1 MTSVAALWIIYV
13 DLFTFPIYFH
23 LMLAKISAIR
33 LFLLPSDV
41 LVQTN
46 GKSGTCTCPGK
57 LAVSLSI
64 VCNLLMFCE
73 VLM

>member
-1 MTSVAALWIIYV
+1 MTPVASLWIIYV

-23 LMLAKISAIR
+23 LMLAKINAVR
-33 LFLLPSDV
+33 FLLPSDV

-46 GKSGTCTCPGK
+46 GKSGTRTCPGK